1 MRPRA
6 IRRLPG
12 RLEEIVAASG
22 WVTGYEA
29 ALATAKAE
37 KKLVLADFTGSDW
50 CGWCKKL
57 KAEVFDQPA
66 FQEWA
71 QKNVVLLELDYP
83 AGKPMPPEL
92 KQQNDA
98 LQRKYR
104 IEGYP
109 TILFLDA
116 TGEPVGVM
124 GYQPGGPAPW
134 TRDADAILAR
144 AKK

>member
-1 MRPRA
+1 M
-6 IRRLPG
+6 
-12 RLEEIVAASG
+12 EEIVAASG

-71 QKNVVLLELDYP
+71 QKNVVLLELEYP
-83 AGKPMPPEL
+83 ASKPMPPEL
-92 KQQNDA
+92 KQLETRSAQSTTS
-98 LQRKYR
+98 R
-104 IEGYP
+104 
-109 TILFLDA
+109 A
-116 TGEPVGVM
+116 TRPSSSSTRPGAGQGDGVTNRSV
-124 GYQPGGPAPW
+124 PAIQS
-134 TRDADAILAR
+134 TRFSRGRRSEDLIRGDGR
-144 AKK
+144 